1 MAVGDGYTELG
12 QLEVDTQS
20 WGTWSWIH
28 RTRAVADGYTE
39 LGQLEMDK
47 QS

>member
-12 QLEVDTQS
+12 QLELDTQS
-20 WGTWSWIH
+20 WDIWRWIH
-28 RTRAVADGYTE
+28 RTRAVVDGYTE
-39 LGQLEMDK
+39 LEQLEMDT